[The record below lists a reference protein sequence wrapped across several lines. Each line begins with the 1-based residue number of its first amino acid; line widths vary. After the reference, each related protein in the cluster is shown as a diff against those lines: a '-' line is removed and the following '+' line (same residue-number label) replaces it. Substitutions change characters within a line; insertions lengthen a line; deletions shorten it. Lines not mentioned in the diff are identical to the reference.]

1 MADMQDEHKQPKS
14 ILWHSANP
22 VDFLK
27 QNMGMI
33 NANSLYNNEFLQAS
47 EVWKFVVQVQEYIN
61 QNVIDLRKNPELQL
75 NKDAVLKLDKIYNGG
90 TYLITHYT
98 DDTRFKIESWTFVYD
113 HPTDVSPNDIQ
124 ELPAMKSLNPTKT
137 IDSKDWAISIRA
149 SIPFRFAFASYDYA
163 TVIQQGNFI
172 QKFSDG
178 ITPRFEESDMNA
190 LHLTTHD
197 VSKKYFNTT
206 LEVLKKYWLK
216 QWTVLFVNICKIIEH
231 LEDDSEQF
239 TKEKTGGS
247 PVELGVD

>member
-1 MADMQDEHKQPKS
+1 MADIQEEHKQPKS
-14 ILWHSANP
+14 VLWHSPNP

-47 EVWKFVVQVQEYIN
+47 EVWKFVQQVEELIN
-61 QNVIDLRKNPELQL
+61 QNVIDLRKKPELEL
-75 NKDAVLKLDKIYNGG
+75 NKKAIEKLNKIYNGG
-90 TYLITHYT
+90 CYLITHYT
-98 DDTRFKIESWTFVYD
+98 DERRYSIQSWTFVYD
-113 HPTDVSPNDIQ
+113 YPIDVNPSDIQ
-124 ELPAMKSLNPTKT
+124 ALPAMKALNPTKT

-149 SIPFRFAFASYDYA
+149 SVPFKFAFAGYDYA

-172 QKFSDG
+172 QKFQDG

-216 QWTVLFVNICKIIEH
+216 QWTVLFVNIHKIIEH
-231 LEDDSEQF
+231 LEKGTFETTQSKPKLVGNDD
-239 TKEKTGGS
+239 
-247 PVELGVD
+247 

>member
-1 MADMQDEHKQPKS
+1 MADIQAEHKQPKS
-14 ILWHSANP
+14 VLWHSSN
-22 VDFLK
+22 VSDFLK

-47 EVWKFVVQVQEYIN
+47 EVWKFVKQVQELIN
-61 QNVIDLRKNPELQL
+61 QNVIDLRKKPELQL
-75 NKDAVLKLDKIYNGG
+75 NKDAVEKLDKIYNGG
-90 TYLITHYT
+90 CYLVTHYS
-98 DDTRFKIESWTFVYD
+98 DDARYKILSWTFLYQY
-113 HPTDVSPNDIQ
+113 PIDVSSEDIQ

-149 SIPFRFAFASYDYA
+149 SIPFKFAFAGYDYA

-178 ITPRFEESDMNA
+178 IVPRFEESEINA

-206 LEVLKKYWLK
+206 LEVLKKFWLK
-216 QWTVLFVNICKIIEH
+216 NWVILFVNMHKIIEY
-231 LEDDSEQF
+231 LDKGSFQTFEKSE
-239 TKEKTGGS
+239 KSLVSK
-247 PVELGVD
+247 D